1 MSGEWWNK
9 IKQVIGIPGEDDD
22 FYGVEEAH
30 DGGQVAVAERP
41 EPPLLAPLAQPNPAA
56 FSRAG
61 QGRTPQRENGG
72 VNQMMGL
79 SSVLTQSEVMI
90 IEPKSFEDALAVV
103 QSLRDHRAVIMNMKA
118 LSSDLTQKELCSDL
132 AQRLL
137 DFVAG
142 AAHALDGKQ
151 KQIGEN
157 IFLFSPSNVVINPLG
172 TEQPWLNRDARDLFF
187 RVK

>member
-9 IKQVIGIPGEDDD
+9 IKQVIGIPGEEDD
-22 FYGVEEAH
+22 FYGIEETEQGA
-30 DGGQVAVAERP
+30 VAVAEREEVP
-41 EPPLLAPLAQPNPAA
+41 ALAPLTPPVAPVTP
-56 FSRAG
+56 RH
-61 QGRTPQRENGG
+61 GRETRREQASGL
-72 VNQMMGL
+72 NQMMGL

-103 QSLRDHRAVIMNMKA
+103 QSLREHRAVIMNMKE
-118 LSSDLTQKELCSDL
+118 LTPDM

-142 AAHALDGKQ
+142 AAHALDGNQ

>member
-1 MSGEWWNK
+1 VSGEWWNK

-22 FYGVEEAH
+22 FYGIEEIA
-30 DGGQVAVAERP
+30 DGGHVAVAEREEMP
-41 EPPLLAPLAQPNPAA
+41 ALAPLSQPTPA
-56 FSRAG
+56 FSRAAS
-61 QGRTPQRENGG
+61 QGRAPQRESG

-103 QSLRDHRAVIMNMKA
+103 QSLRDHRAVIMNMKE
-118 LSSDLTQKELCSDL
+118 LTAEL

-142 AAHALDGKQ
+142 AAHALDGNQ

>member
-9 IKQVIGIPGEDDD
+9 IKQDIGIPGEDDD
-22 FYGVEEAH
+22 FYGIEETAE
-30 DGGQVAVAERP
+30 GGNVAVAEREEMP
-41 EPPLLAPLAQPNPAA
+41 ALAPLAQPTPA
-56 FSRAG
+56 FSRAASQ
-61 QGRTPQRENGG
+61 QGRTPPKESG

-118 LSSDLTQKELCSDL
+118 LTAEL

-142 AAHALDGKQ
+142 AAHALDGNQ

>member
-22 FYGVEEAH
+22 FYGVEETTENGH
-30 DGGQVAVAERP
+30 VAVAEREEMP
-41 EPPLLAPLAQPNPAA
+41 ALAPLDPPTPAA
-56 FSRAG
+56 FSRAT
-61 QGRTPQRENGG
+61 QGRNPQRENGG

-103 QSLRDHRAVIMNMKA
+103 QSLRDHRAVIMNMKE
-118 LSSDLTQKELCSDL
+118 LSSDL

-142 AAHALDGKQ
+142 AAHALDGNQ